1 MSELQTFLAL
11 VVLIYVLCVIVQAVQ
26 EILKWLLSM
35 KAKTM
40 AAVIQNF
47 MGQNLLT
54 VGQLGTALSNRG
66 LDITALEHYNKDNFR
81 SLLNGIQFTAEQ
93 VPEIQKL
100 LGVQNGPAGPAAVN
114 QLVEQFKDHAAA
126 AYDAA
131 MAKFQLSYTKN
142 NKKWVIGL
150 SFAVVLALNASVI
163 HIYEVL
169 AVNQT
174 MSQAIAGTA
183 MTIAGNNQSGQSGGT
198 TQVQDSA
205 KIFSANRDVIEKDL
219 KQYPILFRTGKY
231 GDLTWKELPWEILGL
246 VLMGALVSLGAPFW
260 NDVLKGI
267 NGVNS
272 ALNTGG
278 KKTT

>member
-26 EILKWLLSM
+26 EIVKWLLSM

-40 AAVIQNF
+40 AGVIQNF
-47 MGQNLLT
+47 MGKNLLT
-54 VGQLGTALSNRG
+54 VGQVETALSNRG

-100 LGVQNGPAGPAAVN
+100 LGVQNAPADPAAVN

-131 MAKFQLSYTKN
+131 MAKFQQSYTRN

-150 SFAVVLALNASVI
+150 SFVVVLALNASVI

-183 MTIAGNNQSGQSGGT
+183 MTIANGNQSVPKDCPPEAQIYC
-198 TQVQDSA
+198 
-205 KIFSANRDVIEKDL
+205 KNRDAIKSDL
-219 KQYPILFRTGKY
+219 KQYPILFRTGEYPK
-231 GDLTWKELPWEILGL
+231 LASEQIPMEILGL

-267 NGVNS
+267 NGVNN